1 MMDPRILI
9 VEDDRYIRKALA
21 RLLESEGYVVDV
33 AENGQQA
40 LDNLHQAAELPQLII
55 LDLMMP
61 VLDGFQ
67 FRERQARLPRL
78 AGIPVVIMTA
88 DGHID
93 AKKMRIGAVAALR
106 KPADVEEI
114 LKTVKQH
121 TLH

>member
-1 MMDPRILI
+1 MDPRILI